1 MKLFS
6 LLPVLLLSVCVLS
19 ARGAQI
25 DYPEQGITFGLTVER
40 YEPLIVIRDGQ
51 VDDWP
56 LTPAWWPAYD
66 ALKNYRD
73 GRSYADWVK
82 YFSPEWVERKQ
93 LSPARFEAM
102 KRQPP
107 NAFSNPPLQTAL
119 YAVGV
124 TWGERQFL
132 VVKLANALVETCPDN
147 VKDLG
152 VSTTT
157 LVFERAADGT
167 WQNQIPAATGFVM
180 EIPYDDLAKVET
192 ILRAG
197 RVIYHHGMHPAD
209 E

>member
-1 MKLFS
+1 MKRFLR
-6 LLPVLLLSVCVLS
+6 LPVLLLLACVVSVH
-19 ARGAQI
+19 GAQI
-25 DYPEQGITFGLTVER
+25 EYPEQGITFGLRVER

-51 VDDWP
+51 VEDWP
-56 LTPAWWPAYD
+56 LAPAWWPAYD

-82 YFSPEWVERKQ
+82 YFSPAWVERKQ
-93 LSPARFEAM
+93 LSPERFEVM

-107 NAFSNPPLQTAL
+107 NAFSNPPVQTAL

-132 VVKLANALVETCPDN
+132 IVKLANALVETCPDN
-147 VKDLG
+147 LKDLG
-152 VSTTT
+152 ASTTT

-167 WQNQIPAATGFVM
+167 WQNQVPAATGFVM
-180 EIPYDDLAKVET
+180 EIPYNDLAKIEA
-192 ILRAG
+192 IMRAG
-197 RVIYHHGMHPAD
+197 RVTYHHGMHPAG